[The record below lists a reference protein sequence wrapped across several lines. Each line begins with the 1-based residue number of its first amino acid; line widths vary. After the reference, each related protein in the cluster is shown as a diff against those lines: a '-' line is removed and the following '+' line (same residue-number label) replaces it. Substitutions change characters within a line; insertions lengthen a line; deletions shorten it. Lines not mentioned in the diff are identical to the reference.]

1 MKRIIVNSSLALV
14 FTVGA
19 AGLATAATAGG
30 QVQSSGQTVATL
42 NAEPSS
48 RIETQFSDFA
58 GSSANAQS
66 LVEGLRTGSEVTLT
80 GADNSTTSFA
90 VPGGTSGYGEVAISL
105 GLAQQSLASYGISD
119 PTPQQIQA
127 ALVGGTVT
135 TADGTQARLA
145 GVLTLRNSGMG
156 WGKIAQTYDVKLGT
170 VVSDIHSAHGQVEA
184 AEVDNN
190 RPESAESGENGE
202 SSEAAESG
210 QTNAHASASVA
221 ANARADENEHG
232 QGAAEHAQV
241 ADAAHG
247 QAQVNI
253 GKPDVQRPEVE
264 KPDVERPHIQKPEI
278 ERPHI
283 QKPDIE
289 RPDVARPNQ

>member
-1 MKRIIVNSSLALV
+1 MKRILVNSSLALV
-14 FTVGA
+14 LTVGA
-19 AGLATAATAGG
+19 AGLAGAATTSG
-30 QVQSSGQTVATL
+30 QVQNSDQTVATL

-66 LVEGLRTGSEVTLT
+66 LVEGLRTGSDVTLT
-80 GADNSTTSFA
+80 GADNATTSFD
-90 VPGGTSGYGEVAISL
+90 VPSGTSGYGEVAISL
-105 GLAQQSLASYGISD
+105 GLAQQSLASYGITE
-119 PTPQQIQA
+119 PTPQQIEA
-127 ALVGGTVT
+127 ALVGGTIT

-170 VVSDIHSAHGQVEA
+170 VVSDIQSEHGQVEA
-184 AEVDNN
+184 AEADNN
-190 RPESAESGENGE
+190 RPESGESGENN
-202 SSEAAESG
+202 EAAESG

-221 ANARADENEHG
+221 ANAQADESEHA

-241 ADAAHG
+241 ADAAQGH
-247 QAQVNI
+247 AQVNI
-253 GKPDVQRPEVE
+253 SKPDVQRPEVE
-264 KPDVERPHIQKPEI
+264 KPDVQKPEI

-289 RPDVARPNQ
+289 RPEVARPNQ